1 MVTYPNAKINLGLRV
16 YGVRPDGYHDIE
28 TVFCPFASLKDIL
41 EIVPSHDEAT
51 HVTLYGLPLSAASGS
66 QALGESDNLCY
77 KAWKLLRDEFGSEGS
92 NAVGPVDIYL
102 YKNIPAGAGL
112 GGGSADAA
120 FALKM
125 ISQLFTLGLSDDELA
140 VRAAKLGSDCPFFI
154 YDVPMLATGRG
165 EILSK
170 LGIDLEEKLKGYEI
184 RIVTPQVHV
193 STAEAYRGV
202 TPRTAD
208 GIGPGV
214 ALTEILAGQVESW
227 RGKLGND
234 FEPSVFAA
242 HPELAAEKRKL
253 YDEGAAYASMSGSG
267 SALFGIFKSNET

>member
-28 TVFCPFASLKDIL
+28 TVFCPIPSLKDIL

-102 YKNIPAGAGL
+102 YKNILAGAGL

-125 ISQLFTLGLSDDELA
+125 LSKMFHLGLSDSDLA
-140 VRAAKLGSDCPFFI
+140 ARASKLGSDCAFFI

-165 EILSK
+165 EILTK
-170 LGIDLEEKLKGYEI
+170 LGIDLEEKLKGCEI

-208 GIGPGV
+208 GIEPEV
-214 ALTEILAGQVESW
+214 ALTEILAGPLESW
-227 RGKLGND
+227 RERLEND

-242 HPELAAEKRKL
+242 HPELADEKQRL
-253 YDEGAAYASMSGSG
+253 YDEGAAFASMSGSG
-267 SALFGIFKSNET
+267 SSLFGIFHSLPA

>member
-16 YGVRPDGYHDIE
+16 YGLRPDGYHDIE
-28 TVFCPFASLKDIL
+28 TVFCPIPSLKDIL

-66 QALGESDNLCY
+66 KVLGESDNLCH
-77 KAWKLLRDEFGSEGS
+77 KAWVLLRDEFGID
-92 NAVGPVDIYL
+92 PVEICL

-125 ISQLFTLGLSDDELA
+125 ISKMFHLGLSDSDLA
-140 VRAAKLGSDCPFFI
+140 TRASKLGSDCAFFI

-165 EILSK
+165 EILTK

-184 RIVTPQVHV
+184 RIATPPIHV
-193 STAEAYRGV
+193 STTEAYRGV

-208 GIGPGV
+208 GIEPEV
-214 ALTEILAGQVESW
+214 ALTEILAGPLKGW
-227 RGKLGND
+227 RGKLEND

-242 HPELAAEKRKL
+242 HPELAAEKLRL
-253 YDEGAAYASMSGSG
+253 YEEGAAFASMSGSG
-267 SALFGIFKSNET
+267 SSLFGIFHAIPASGRYQ